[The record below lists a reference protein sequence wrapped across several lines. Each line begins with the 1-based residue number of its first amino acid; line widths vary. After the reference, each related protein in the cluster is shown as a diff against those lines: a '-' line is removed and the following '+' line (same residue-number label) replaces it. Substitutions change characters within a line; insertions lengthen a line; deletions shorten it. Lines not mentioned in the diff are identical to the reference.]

1 MTDPTNEIAIKS
13 LIQHLAHAG
22 HTRWQSALE
31 SLSAERDHAIPNLQS
46 LRLLLDRRRDECDRL
61 ERELADAQKQRDEA
75 RREVC
80 EADAILGTTA
90 ADTANAVARL
100 RGWDCFGQGGGA

>member
-1 MTDPTNEIAIKS
+1 MQSDI
-13 LIQHLAHAG
+13 
-22 HTRWQSALE
+22 TRF
-31 SLSAERDHAIPNLQS
+31 HAILNQVAGEKDEAMRSAVKWAVDQS
-46 LRLLLDRRRDECDRL
+46 LVALRQQDDIERLRA
-61 ERELADAQKQRDEA
+61 ELAAMRKQRDEA

>member
-1 MTDPTNEIAIKS
+1 MSELNEKDFPPLTAQAFLTEDERTIK
-13 LIQHLAHAG
+13 
-22 HTRWQSALE
+22 R
-31 SLSAERDHAIPNLQS
+31 LSAE
-46 LRLLLDRRRDECDRL
+46 
-61 ERELADAQKQRDEA
+61 LAAMRKQRDEA